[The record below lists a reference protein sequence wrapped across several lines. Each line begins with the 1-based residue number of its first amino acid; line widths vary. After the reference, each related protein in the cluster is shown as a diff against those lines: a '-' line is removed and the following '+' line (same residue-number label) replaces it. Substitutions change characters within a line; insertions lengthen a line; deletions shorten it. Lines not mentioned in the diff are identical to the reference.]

1 MALVNRIPSEASLS
15 KEGVFTGS
23 LPMQPNASPRY
34 WSAMIKTK
42 FGGDCA
48 VIGSIGAANAAP
60 MNHI

>member
-1 MALVNRIPSEASLS
+1 
-15 KEGVFTGS
+15 
-23 LPMQPNASPRY
+23 MQPNASPRY